1 MLQFAERKSGMYY
14 VYVHTFPNGKV
25 YVGEAKNPID
35 RWANGEGYWHNQEI
49 TDAIKEYGWHN
60 IKHEVVAEFVDEK
73 DALVCEA
80 VLMFY
85 LDSEN
90 NDKGYNKTHIKEK
103 VLNAYAEKI
112 DASKYAFDRPKRS
125 KNVLEEN
132 GVPVSV
138 GTKMIDEWIY
148 NKKHRE
154 IAKDRLID
162 GMSTQE
168 TEKKHNISER
178 QIINIMIGC
187 NSILKEH
194 INK

>member
-1 MLQFAERKSGMYY
+1 MYY

-25 YVGEAKNPID
+25 YVGEAKKPIE

-49 TDAIKEYGWHN
+49 TDAIREYGWQN
-60 IKHEVVAEFVDEK
+60 IKHEIVAEFIDEK
-73 DALVCEA
+73 DALLYEA
-80 VLMFY
+80 VLMFF

-90 NDKGYNKTHIKEK
+90 SDKGYNKTHIKEN
-103 VLNAYAEKI
+103 VLNAYEQRT
-112 DASKYAFDRPKRS
+112 DASAYIFDRAKRS
-125 KNVLEEN
+125 KNVLEES

-148 NKKHRE
+148 NKRHRE
-154 IAKDRLID
+154 IAKDRLVD

-168 TEKKHNISER
+168 TAKKHNISER
-178 QIINIMIGC
+178 QIINIMISC